1 MMNKNILFFLM
12 LVTVALSGCYYDN
25 VEELHPYTIDKSC
38 ADTAGVVAFNPKV
51 KPIIDTYCGTV
62 GNAGD
67 GCHGANSSA
76 GIPLTTYAKVK
87 SVANNT
93 DYTFLKDIQQTADA
107 NSNMPKGGGK
117 LTDCQIKVIENW
129 INQGLL
135 EN

>member
-1 MMNKNILFFLM
+1 MKKNTLLFLLIIAAAF
-12 LVTVALSGCYYDN
+12 SGCYYDN
-25 VEELHPYTIDKSC
+25 VEELHPYTVDKSC
-38 ADTAGVVAFNPKV
+38 SDTAGVVAFNQKV

-67 GCHGANSSA
+67 GCHGANSGA
-76 GIPLTTYAKVK
+76 GISLTTYAEVK
-87 SVANNT
+87 SCANST
-93 DYTFLKDIQQTADA
+93 SYTFLKDIQQASDA

-129 INQGLL
+129 ISQGML